1 MNEQEIKDYLKKNL
15 CLEFEVEDN
24 GELVLNLYHL
34 DDDDIIDSTRF
45 PLEEVLK
52 HLTILAS

>member
-1 MNEQEIKDYLKKNL
+1 MKEQEIKDYLKKNL
-15 CLEFEVEDN
+15 CLEFEMDDR
-24 GELVLNLYHL
+24 GELILNLSHL
-34 DDDDIIDSTRF
+34 DGDIIDSTRF